1 MDCMPNEIISHIFHL
16 ILLDPEQNPSF
27 SFCISQVCARWRELA
42 LTTPNLWTRIAYTY
56 PITDAQH
63 MCADFAIQR
72 SGSQPLSILV
82 DCRDPEW
89 DWDEENHSFQWSG
102 MQDILNRLIPEAKR
116 WKALDILTDTWLPI
130 YSFLRLTKTI
140 DDLPHLESLSL
151 ARCNAYFA
159 AQGQTFEP
167 VALNEHIPLFG
178 GSPVPKLRQLCLTG
192 VHIDWT
198 KSSLRNLTCLEF
210 KYHAMDV
217 LPTFPQFAS
226 ILNNCS
232 GLEEL
237 TILGWGPQFGADPLS
252 SVTAIT
258 IPSLTKLSFGF
269 VDVEYGTQLLS
280 LFQVPSLR
288 ELCLED
294 VAATIS
300 PLDGQPSDP
309 LLEWLFTSQPAARA
323 SFSSTDGLPINPI
336 PLQAVRVLELRNL
349 HSRQEVFASLF
360 KCFPNLIRLS
370 CMDVSDEALLALT
383 PYAIDYPAQL
393 PNKRMSSRIGCLCP
407 ALEELYCQDSDP
419 AVLMELVAE
428 RAIIGSV
435 PPLRDVTLEYARTSR
450 PHPDSHDYDG
460 LVKTGIRIL
469 GSASGSEAS
478 DSE

>member
-116 WKALDILTDTWLPI
+116 WKALDILTDYMASHLLFP
-130 YSFLRLTKTI
+130 S
-140 DDLPHLESLSL
+140 PHQNH
-151 ARCNAYFA
+151 RRPPPPR
-159 AQGQTFEP
+159 GQTFEP

-178 GSPVPKLRQLCLTG
+178 GSPIPKLRQLCLTG

-210 KYHAMDV
+210 KYPRH
-217 LPTFPQFAS
+217 
-226 ILNNCS
+226 
-232 GLEEL
+232 GRLEEL

-469 GSASGSEAS
+469 GSASGSEAFRLRVIG
-478 DSE
+478 